1 MRINDFHN
9 TLELVKQGILQSE
22 AECLKLLKV
31 VRNNQRYDFR
41 SQRSINL
48 EAIAYAKFDY
58 WRERS
63 AVQRDDFRMTIK
75 EIVETKRKY

>member
-22 AECLKLLKV
+22 AEYLKLLKV
-31 VRNNQRYDFR
+31 VGNNQRYDFR

-48 EAIAYAKFDY
+48 EAIACIKFDY

-63 AVQRDDFRMTIK
+63 AVQGDDFRMTIK

>member
-31 VRNNQRYDFR
+31 SETQRYILGASGIPLHF
-41 SQRSINL
+41 
-48 EAIAYAKFDY
+48 AKY
-58 WRERS
+58 LVLQAPKCYENH
-63 AVQRDDFRMTIK
+63 
-75 EIVETKRKY
+75 

>member
-48 EAIAYAKFDY
+48 ESD
-58 WRERS
+58 S
-63 AVQRDDFRMTIK
+63 LCQV
-75 EIVETKRKY
+75 